1 MTTTQEP
8 TPIAAP
14 VAAVKRRALVAPPR
28 VPWLHRW
35 QTLVPLAFVMVA
47 LVAMMALPLIGEWY
61 VRPMRDE
68 TRTLLEPA
76 RSLVTRIHVA
86 LALEGSTLHDYLD
99 SRDPAL
105 LQRYIAAAT
114 QEQAAFR
121 ELAPLA
127 SQLGPGVREHL
138 DEVQRLQGDWRSLVQ
153 RQLDNA
159 PGAPSAADREQLY
172 DDLVSGAAALDE
184 AMNVALGASRD
195 RVDAA
200 ERMQR
205 EATVVFGVLAF
216 LATIVVTWLGRELRL
231 TAIENQQRRIDLER
245 AVEARARLVRGVS
258 HDLKNPLN
266 AIDGHAQLLQ
276 ERVLGA
282 LSDSQLESVTR
293 IRRAVRS
300 LLGLIG
306 DMLELSR
313 AESGRLS
320 VVMRHVMLRDTI
332 HDVAEEHR
340 PAVEASGHRLDI
352 DVDDDA
358 LSIMTDPARVAQ
370 ILGNLLSNA
379 VKYTPDGGRIMVRA
393 AARMRS
399 ADESERWVAVD
410 VADTG
415 PGIPEDKR
423 DAIFEEFSR
432 LEVDAHR
439 PGSGLGLSIA
449 RRIAR
454 LLGGDLTVASASGH
468 GSTFTLW
475 LPLDSEPDDA

>member
-1 MTTTQEP
+1 
-8 TPIAAP
+8 
-14 VAAVKRRALVAPPR
+14 
-28 VPWLHRW
+28 
-35 QTLVPLAFVMVA
+35 MVA